1 MAMVQKINDRK
12 PWSTMDVFDLRNSLE
27 QGESIEQV
35 AAVLCRSV
43 NEVARK
49 AKELG
54 LAVGER

>member
-35 AAVLCRSV
+35 
-43 NEVARK
+43 E